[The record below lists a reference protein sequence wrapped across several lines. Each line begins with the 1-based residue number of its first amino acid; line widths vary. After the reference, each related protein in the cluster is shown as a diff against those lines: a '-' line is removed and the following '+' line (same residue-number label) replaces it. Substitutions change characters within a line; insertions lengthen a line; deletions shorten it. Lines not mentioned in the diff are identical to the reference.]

1 MHEKHLMHFLYLTLI
16 LKDSCLLE
24 RWTMDRNVQIPPGL
38 EGISLADHFLF
49 PLEAKTSVNSALT
62 Y

>member
-1 MHEKHLMHFLYLTLI
+1 
-16 LKDSCLLE
+16 
-24 RWTMDRNVQIPPGL
+24 MDRNVQILPGL
-38 EGISLADHFLF
+38 EGISLADHFLS